1 VKYRVEVARRVE
13 KFLASLRDRKLQQRL
28 VALIRDLE
36 TQPRPSGCR
45 KLSGS
50 DDIFRLRLG
59 DYRIIYRVEDEK
71 LVVLVIEI
79 GHRRDIYR

>member
-1 VKYRVEVARRVE
+1 VE
-13 KFLASLRDRKLQQRL
+13 KFLSSLRDRKLRQKL
-28 VALIRDLE
+28 LALIRGLE
-36 TQPRPSGCR
+36 THPRPSGCR

>member
-1 VKYRVEVARRVE
+1 MKYRVEVARRVE

-36 TQPRPSGCR
+36 TEPRLSGCR

>member
-1 VKYRVEVARRVE
+1 VTYRVEVARRVE
-13 KFLASLRDRKLQQRL
+13 KFLSSLRDRKLRQKL
-28 VALIRDLE
+28 LALIRGLE
-36 TQPRPSGCR
+36 TQARPSGCR
-45 KLSGS
+45 KLSGL

-59 DYRIIYRVEDEK
+59 DYRIIYRLEDEK